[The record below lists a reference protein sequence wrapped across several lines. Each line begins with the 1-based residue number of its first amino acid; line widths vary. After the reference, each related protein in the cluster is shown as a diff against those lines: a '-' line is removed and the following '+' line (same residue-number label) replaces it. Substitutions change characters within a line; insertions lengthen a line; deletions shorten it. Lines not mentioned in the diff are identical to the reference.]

1 MKKKTLK
8 RDYKLMENVLNECVS
23 DLEEL
28 EKECNALKEE
38 NAALRESCESKLKA
52 AALIAN
58 ENIRLKKELATATS
72 ASETKNYI
80 AIKNVTYE
88 SKNDVTVVNWSDG
101 TKTIVKRHKGDKAD
115 KQTAIAFAIAKRM
128 LANSG
133 ISLSS
138 IAKAFDTTPEDK
150 KFEKLVGVYN
160 RMSSKNRGARIQA
173 QKEWEKLDD
182 KVRKSVKSRIHDT
195 IR

>member
-8 RDYKLMENVLNECVS
+8 RDYKMMENVLNEYMNDV
-23 DLEEL
+23 EEL
-28 EKECNALKEE
+28 EEECNALKEE

-58 ENIRLKKELATATS
+58 ENIRLQKELAIATS

-88 SKNDVTVVNWSDG
+88 PKNDVTVVDWSDG

-150 KFEKLVGVYN
+150 EFEKLVGVYN

-195 IR
+195 MR